1 MDRAA
6 FSRRGNH
13 RARGALTLVC
23 VLVLGLLLTACG
35 GKGRELAPT
44 VNTLPSASASPKA
57 SPVTI
62 TGLPDAAKLQV
73 SDGDPGTAPG
83 GSLDFVSSVYSI
95 GPSGPLPTAAK
106 VSIELDHALPR
117 STALVVGTREGLTD
131 SWTWLPATL
140 SADQKHAEF
149 TTRHLSQFGV
159 LAIDAPEVISS
170 FKQQAQAGLVSGV
183 NKAVKRPTCTD
194 PKKARLDGYTAT
206 VLSPP
211 RGTLAW
217 CFGLEKDKRV
227 LKVVNRRLVP
237 VQVSHGDAVA
247 TATTSNVRGV
257 WTTWL
262 GILAPGS
269 KDTFLAP
276 GGSVTYDAEL
286 EPKTKLDVTA
296 ETDARAQSV
305 RALYSAV
312 RAIVA
317 EVQNFGVAT
326 PDPVQTF
333 QGLVARPQCAD
344 ALGQGSDALLAG
356 CLSLR
361 KMKQTFG
368 NNALLLA
375 PLVSSRSMKVFLAN
389 RFKFLSTQDQ
399 KVDTQQVTIA
409 RAAPDFAGLVGTFRG
424 HTRSLRVTKDGLVT
438 ETQFSGCCQKVI
450 SLTYQLS
457 EPRTTGKGAKAV
469 TTATA
474 LLTKV
479 SYDKKTYGSKPPK
492 PGATG
497 TIIIK
502 NGVVTTPF
510 ASTTYCD
517 RAAGKKGKC
526 GA

>member
-237 VQVSHGDAVA
+237 VQASHGDAVA

-262 GILAPGS
+262 GILAPGQQQEI
-269 KDTFLAP
+269 FLAP

-344 ALGQGSDALLAG
+344 ALGQGSGETALLAG

-389 RFKFLSTQDQ
+389 RFKFLSY
-399 KVDTQQVTIA
+399 
-409 RAAPDFAGLVGTFRG
+409 AGPEGRHPAG
-424 HTRSLRVTKDGLVT
+424 HHR
-438 ETQFSGCCQKVI
+438 
-450 SLTYQLS
+450 
-457 EPRTTGKGAKAV
+457 P
-469 TTATA
+469 
-474 LLTKV
+474 
-479 SYDKKTYGSKPPK
+479 
-492 PGATG
+492 
-497 TIIIK
+497 
-502 NGVVTTPF
+502 
-510 ASTTYCD
+510 
-517 RAAGKKGKC
+517 C
-526 GA
+526 GARLRRPRGDVPRAHPLAEGDQGRVGHRDPVQRLLPEGDQPDLPALRASDHRQGRQGRDHRDGGAHQGQL